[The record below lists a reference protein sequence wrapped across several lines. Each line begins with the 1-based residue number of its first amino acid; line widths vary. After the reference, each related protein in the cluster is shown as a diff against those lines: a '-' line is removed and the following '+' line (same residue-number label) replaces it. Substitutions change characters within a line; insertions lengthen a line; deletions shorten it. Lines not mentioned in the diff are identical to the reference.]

1 VADKK
6 DRGIFEWLSIVAEFR
21 PLYAEFQAADGDLTK
36 ILGIAQK
43 ALGMLVAR
51 GVTLDEI
58 AQIVTTVGPLLAV
71 FKR

>member
-6 DRGIFEWLSIVAEFR
+6 DRGLIEWLSIVGEIR

-51 GVTLDEI
+51 GVTLEEI
-58 AQIVTTVGPLLAV
+58 ADVIMTVGPVIAI
-71 FKR
+71 FRR

>member
-6 DRGIFEWLSIVAEFR
+6 DRGLIEWLSIVGEFR
-21 PLYAEFQAADGDLTK
+21 PLYAELQAAQGDLTK
-36 ILGIAQK
+36 ILALAEK

-51 GVTLDEI
+51 GVTLEEI

-71 FKR
+71 FRR

>member
-6 DRGIFEWLSIVAEFR
+6 DRGLIEWLSIVGEFR

-36 ILGIAQK
+36 ILALAQK

-51 GVTLDEI
+51 GVTLEEI
-58 AQIVTTVGPLLAV
+58 AQIVTTVGPLIAI

>member
-1 VADKK
+1 MADKR
-6 DRGIFEWLSIVAEFR
+6 DRGLIEWLSIVAEFR
-21 PLYAEFQAADGDLTK
+21 PLYAEFRAAQGDLTK
-36 ILGIAQK
+36 VLGLVEK

>member
-1 VADKK
+1 VADKR
-6 DRGIFEWLSIVAEFR
+6 DRGIFEWLAIVAEIR
-21 PLYAEFQAADGDLTK
+21 PLYAEFQAANGDLPR
-36 ILGIAQK
+36 ILALVER

-58 AQIVTTVGPLLAV
+58 AQIVTTVGPLIAI